1 MSVANKK
8 ENPFLNL
15 LYGMLLVLFG
25 SFALLLAWT
34 MWRSIDNWFFL
45 TFTLISFA
53 LPAFAAFFLG
63 VRRLVLFVKFYSSD
77 Q

>member
-25 SFALLLAWT
+25 SFALLLSWT
-34 MWRSIDNWFFL
+34 MWQSIDNWFFM
-45 TFTLISFA
+45 TFTVISFA

-63 VRRLVLFVKFYSSD
+63 VRRLVLFVKFYSSA